1 MHSRRILSLAV
12 VAVLAGPT
20 LAMAEYSP
28 AVKQACKNDYK
39 RFCGQFAPQDPG
51 LRPCMDK
58 AGKRLTRTCVDALID
73 AGEITKERATQ
84 RWKQQ

>member
-1 MHSRRILSLAV
+1 MYSRRVLSLAV
-12 VAVLAGPT
+12 FVVLAGPT
-20 LAMAEYSP
+20 VAMAEYSP

-39 RFCGQFAPQDPG
+39 RYCGQFAPQDPG

-58 AGKRLTRTCVDALID
+58 VGKRLTRTCVDALIN